1 MMKILLLLLPL
12 SIALIFKF
20 LQNHALE
27 LKTYIHKTSPTAE
40 EALKGPEKARVW
52 TRPSDGKDLEYFSV
66 YSTDRNEVSLTFRKV
81 GVCVVFLVS
90 CLGRSYVA

>member
-1 MMKILLLLLPL
+1 MKVLLLLFPL

-20 LQNHALE
+20 LQNHALDM
-27 LKTYIHKTSPTAE
+27 KTYIHKTYPTAE

-66 YSTDRNEVSLTFRKV
+66 YSTDRNEVSPHISES
-81 GVCVVFLVS
+81 VCVVVFLVS